1 MRLAARHGV
10 SADSTFLNRPMFVP
24 LDFAAPTHT
33 ERNSNGAAK
42 PSNPLTHLRD
52 YGALRVYATTTC
64 PICLE
69 DREPVVALKCGHCVC
84 EDDFRRLGGY
94 LASDREKLKKLT
106 PSPPSP
112 PPTTST
118 AQTARPDL
126 GRWSWERT
134 HAAMRTRP
142 DRAARTSRN
151 GETDGS
157 VQRRRRSYPRVRPR
171 PQRGFGWAWGLTN
184 RCDDP
189 HCSLRGSNHR
199 VLYSTNNTDDEGL
212 LKHEL
217 CFPLGSRCF
226 PDGCGGV
233 WILEEQRLDDPIDW
247 PLWHKNKRMKGK
259 KKFSVPRNSDLV
271 ADGNGG
277 VWVITRPEWEDIN
290 NYISEVKRYV
300 AGNDGNVIIHHR
312 GFVPRG
318 SNIYYAGG
326 RGGKVWL
333 SVEEEEVT
341 TLDNIVEV
349 LDPGLWLVGSHT
361 LEKLGQISYRA
372 GFSTD
377 IVDPDGTGG
386 LWYLENDST
395 ELDALVLKHCDHSGH
410 KHLISLRFPIG
421 SSVIHGCS
429 STNEVFVFDSGPG
442 AGCLTYISKDP
453 ISGWSTTEIGV
464 TIPSNAKFVSDGARG
479 LLALMADGGGESKL
493 CKVQGAEIV
502 PLHRWRH
509 PIRSTELV
517 GG

>member
-361 LEKLGQISYRA
+361 LEKLGQISNRA